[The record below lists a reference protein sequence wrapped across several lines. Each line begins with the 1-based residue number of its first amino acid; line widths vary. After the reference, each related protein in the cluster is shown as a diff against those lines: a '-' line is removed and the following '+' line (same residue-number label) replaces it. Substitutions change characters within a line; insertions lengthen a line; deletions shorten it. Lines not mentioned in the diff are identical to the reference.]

1 MGAINLIRP
10 VIANALY
17 GRRETVPSDVA
28 YIISAFNDIPYLEL
42 AAGNACALPWPS
54 LTMKNDDVFIGLMSA
69 DSDGVGNF
77 AVSISTVQRNGSHS
91 EWLSVGS
98 ITNSQRM
105 FGVRAQSLGRPIRIR
120 IENDHGE
127 EKIITLKGTPR
138 AVFGRKGDNL
148 QSVNARLIKGIEGFG
163 TVLCGDGKAIND
175 ALCERF
181 SVRFRTNVVR
191 RAFTVGFVHS
201 EADAMNL
208 DDALGEEANSECS
221 VGINVYHNT
230 FYPFDKENVCKESP
244 SQLSSD
250 VAFPVS
256 GQEWLVEFDFVAH
269 SLCLFL
275 RMPKRWAL
283 ATKIE
288 MPYNSIIPAF
298 TLSIMNTNDEIEIM

>member
-105 FGVRAQSLGRPIRIR
+105 FGVRAQSLGRRHIRMR
-120 IENDHGE
+120 IEDEHGE
-127 EKIITLKGTPR
+127 EKLFTLNDTPR
-138 AVFGRKGDNL
+138 AVFGRKCELL
-148 QSVNARLIKGIEGFG
+148 QSVNARTVKVINDAEYFS
-163 TVLCGDGKAIND
+163 TVLCGEGKTIDG
-175 ALCERF
+175 ALCDRF
-181 SVRFRTNVVR
+181 RIRFRTNVMNTE
-191 RAFTVGFVHS
+191 FLVGFVYS
-201 EADAMNL
+201 EADAMGL
-208 DDALGEEANSECS
+208 YGMGLYSDHS
-221 VGINVYHNT
+221 VGILISDNS
-230 FYPFDKENVCKESP
+230 FELLDKENEDKDVS
-244 SQLSSD
+244 SQLPPD
-250 VAFPVS
+250 IAFPVS
-256 GQEWLVEFDFVAH
+256 EQEWLVEFDFLAH

-283 ATKIE
+283 AIKLE
-288 MPYNSIIPAF
+288 MPYSAIIPAF
-298 TLSIMNTNDEIEIM
+298 SLCARNDEIEIL